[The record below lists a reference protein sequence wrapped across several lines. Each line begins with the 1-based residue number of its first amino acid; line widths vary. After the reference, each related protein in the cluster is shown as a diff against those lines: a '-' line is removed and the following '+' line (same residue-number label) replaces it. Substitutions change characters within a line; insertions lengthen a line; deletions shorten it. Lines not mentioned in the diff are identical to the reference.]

1 MYFGELLKNPS
12 INNVR
17 WKFYAWK
24 FTFHFDFFPTDLS
37 TSEYEQNSWALGFV
51 LFVFGHQRELGRVRS
66 VFSRSAKSEL
76 WVSVDIGI
84 KPLVSIASPISLLCL
99 INSNSAGIDRK
110 VGLFCQRHIQTSN
123 FAVTKSKTELFSC
136 YSLFSEHKQQDMDV
150 HPDFKSLVFHFYLSW
165 QITILCICFVF
176 HIYLSYQITVDTYQY
191 TLLHCAAVNRKLQ
204 NRRYLDLTIVV
215 ISRGFIFYI
224 QWFDQ
229 NCILL
234 YVEQTANIWTRWS
247 SWFPDLQNLRFPA
260 LGRLLTQIQN
270 QEMYSCW
277 KFSHGLRKFI
287 FLHKINPR
295 IKGS

>member
-1 MYFGELLKNPS
+1 MFIL
-12 INNVR
+12 I
-17 WKFYAWK
+17 
-24 FTFHFDFFPTDLS
+24 
-37 TSEYEQNSWALGFV
+37 
-51 LFVFGHQRELGRVRS
+51 
-66 VFSRSAKSEL
+66 SR
-76 WVSVDIGI
+76 
-84 KPLVSIASPISLLCL
+84 
-99 INSNSAGIDRK
+99 
-110 VGLFCQRHIQTSN
+110 
-123 FAVTKSKTELFSC
+123 
-136 YSLFSEHKQQDMDV
+136 
-150 HPDFKSLVFHFYLSW
+150 VFHIYLSW

-191 TLLHCAAVNRKLQ
+191 TLRHCAAVNRKLQ

-229 NCILL
+229 NCKLL

>member
-1 MYFGELLKNPS
+1 MKNPS

-24 FTFHFDFFPTDLS
+24 FTFHFDFFPTDLPS
-37 TSEYEQNSWALGFV
+37 SEYEQNSWALGFV

-99 INSNSAGIDRK
+99 MNSNSAGIDRT
-110 VGLFCQRHIQTSN
+110 VGLFCQRLIQTSN

-136 YSLFSEHKQQDMDV
+136 YSLFSEHKQQDLDV
-150 HPDFKSLVFHFYLSW
+150 HPDFKSLVFHIYLSW

-234 YVEQTANIWTRWS
+234 YVDCRANCEHLDQMIVVISRSPKSPIPGAWAAAHPNTES
-247 SWFPDLQNLRFPA
+247 GNVFMLK
-260 LGRLLTQIQN
+260 IQPWI
-270 QEMYSCW
+270 E
-277 KFSHGLRKFI
+277 KFI